1 MIDIA
6 ETPSKT
12 IPTSEGTPHLTINHE
27 AIVDLDSSNAFE
39 GMEANDIESVSC

>member
-6 ETPSKT
+6 GTPT
-12 IPTSEGTPHLTINHE
+12 NTVLASEGTPQLTINHE

-39 GMEANDIESVSC
+39 GMNISDIKPVPR

>member
-6 ETPSKT
+6 DTPT
-12 IPTSEGTPHLTINHE
+12 NTVLTSEGTPHLTINHE

-39 GMEANDIESVSC
+39 GTHINDVKPEPR